1 MTRELTYGICD
12 KKIKKGMIFGSSLK
26 VQPQWGGGEEG
37 RHLKGFVGE
46 VHMPMRPFKP

>member
-26 VQPQWGGGEEG
+26 VQPQWGGGEGG
-37 RHLKGFVGE
+37 RHLQRVCGGSAHANEAF
-46 VHMPMRPFKP
+46 